1 MIRTLLATTAVA
13 AVLALPVIAQ
23 DASSSMESSAMDS
36 SMSSMES
43 SAMDSSMMSSESSM
57 DSSMMSSEAPMDSSM
72 MSSEAPMD
80 SSMMSSEMPMDSS
93 MMSSEMPMDASSM
106 EQPTGPF
113 DIVTGYTQ
121 IDGDSFATRI
131 IGQPV
136 YDSGAADANHL
147 GDISDLIVNNNGT
160 IAAAIIGVGGFLGI
174 GEKQVAVAFGAL
186 ERVVADDQTER
197 FVLQT
202 TVEELTAA
210 PDFVVVEDNPAD
222 GTVSAPVAGDAM
234 TPAPADPMAPAPA
247 EGDAM
252 ATSSVAP

>member
-43 SAMDSSMMSSESSM
+43 SAMDSSMMSSEV
-57 DSSMMSSEAPMDSSM
+57 PMDSSM
-72 MSSEAPMD
+72 MSSEA
-80 SSMMSSEMPMDSS
+80 PMDSS

-131 IGQPV
+131 VGQPV

-147 GDISDLIVNNNGT
+147 GDISDLVVDENGT
-160 IAAAIIGVGGFLGI
+160 IAAVIIGVGGFLGI
-174 GEKQVAVAFGAL
+174 GEKQVAVAYGAL
-186 ERVVADDQTER
+186 ERVVTDDQTER
-197 FVLQT
+197 FVVQT

-210 PDFVVVEDNPAD
+210 PDFVVVEDDPAG
-222 GTVSAPVAGDAM
+222 GTVSAPVADDA
-234 TPAPADPMAPAPA
+234 MAPAPA

-252 ATSSVAP
+252 ATSSAAQ

>member
-23 DASSSMESSAMDS
+23 DASSSVESSATDS

-43 SAMDSSMMSSESSM
+43 SAMDSSAMSSEAPADSSMMSSESSM
-57 DSSMMSSEAPMDSSM
+57 VTDTSSAEVVT
-72 MSSEAPMD
+72 
-80 SSMMSSEMPMDSS
+80 
-93 MMSSEMPMDASSM
+93 DASSEVVT

-121 IDGDSFATRI
+121 IDSDSFATRI

-147 GDISDLIVNNNGT
+147 GDINDLVVNENGT
-160 IAAAIIGVGGFLGI
+160 IAAVIIGVGGFLGI
-174 GEKQVAVAFGAL
+174 GEKQVAVAYAAL
-186 ERVVADDQTER
+186 ERVVAEDQTER
-197 FVLQT
+197 FVVQT
-202 TVEELTAA
+202 TVEDLTAA
-210 PDFVVVEDNPAD
+210 PDFVVVEDDTAD

-252 ATSSVAP
+252 ASSSAAQ